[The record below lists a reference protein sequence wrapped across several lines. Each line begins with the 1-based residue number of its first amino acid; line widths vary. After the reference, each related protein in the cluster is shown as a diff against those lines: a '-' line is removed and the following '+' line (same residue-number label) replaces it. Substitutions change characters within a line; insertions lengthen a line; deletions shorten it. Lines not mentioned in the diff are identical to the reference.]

1 MFLHETVLKEKAVE
15 ALHIRED
22 GIYIDCTLGGAGHSL
37 LIANQLD
44 TTGTLIGLDRD
55 QQAIE
60 AAKEKLQATKC
71 KVYLRKKNFQHIK
84 EVTDE
89 LGIKLVDGILFDLG
103 VSSPQL
109 DQKERGFS
117 YHHEAPL
124 DMRMDQDQ
132 KFSAFELVNEWA
144 EEKIVEI
151 LFRYGE
157 ERFSRRIAHH
167 IVRER
172 QKKPIQTTTELVEII
187 KQAIPARA
195 RRTGPHPAR
204 RTFQAIRI
212 AVNNELHELERAL
225 EHSLQLL
232 KTNGRICVITFHSL
246 EDRICKKFFKTHAQ
260 GCICPPHF
268 PVCSCDHHPLLKII
282 TKKPIYPSIKEI
294 QKNKRARSAKLRV
307 AEKI

>member
-15 ALHIRED
+15 ALHIRKD

-44 TTGTLIGLDRD
+44 ATGTLIGLDRD

-60 AAKEKLQATKC
+60 AASKKLQAAKC
-71 KVYLRKKNFQHIK
+71 QVYLRKTNFQRIQ

-89 LGIKLVDGILFDLG
+89 FGIQQVDGILFDLG

-132 KFSAFELVNEWA
+132 KFSAWELVNEW
-144 EEKIVEI
+144 EEERIVDI

-157 ERFSRRIAHH
+157 ERFSRRIAQH

-172 QKKPIQTTTELVEII
+172 KRKPIQTTTELVEII

-212 AVNNELHELERAL
+212 AVNNELQELEQAL
-225 EHSLQLL
+225 EQALPLL
-232 KTNGRICVITFHSL
+232 KNKGRICVITFHSL
-246 EDRICKKFFKTHAQ
+246 EDRICKNFFKTHAQ

-268 PVCSCDHHPLLKII
+268 PICSCNHQPLLKII
-282 TKKPIYPSIKEI
+282 TKKPIYPSKEEI
-294 QKNKRARSAKLRV
+294 QRNKRARSAKLRV